1 MDDSKAPA
9 EKSKKDVAKRAGGA
23 RAKVG
28 TWLRKGHDP
37 LAGLYLTI
45 PVFLLYHLGI
55 LLIDRRNGVDLVSV
69 ATFKLLKFS
78 TLAYVLVTLGVAVAI
93 AIAIWLLRRRGKMK
107 PAEWGSM
114 LIESAI
120 LAVVTPV
127 IASWFV
133 KTFFSWSVAS
143 LAMGGDVGVVDKLVM
158 SAGAGFHEEIV
169 FRVGLFGGMVWLLKV
184 CKLSTGKAA
193 FIAAVLSSI
202 VFSAVHYVGPF
213 GDDLVLASF
222 MFRTFSG
229 LILAAIYW
237 WRGFAVAVYTHM
249 FYDMF
254 YFFVLA

>member
-1 MDDSKAPA
+1 MDSKDAPN
-9 EKSKKDVAKRAGGA
+9 SKKEVAKRAGGA
-23 RAKVG
+23 RQKVG

-69 ATFKLLKFS
+69 ATFKLLHFS

-93 AIAIWLLRRRGKMK
+93 AVAIWVLRRRGSMK

-133 KTFFSWSVAS
+133 KTFFSWS
-143 LAMGGDVGVVDKLVM
+143 MGADVGVVDKLVM

-169 FRVGLFGGMVWLLKV
+169 FRVGLFGALVWLLKTV
-184 CKLSTGKAA
+184 KLSAGKAA
-193 FIAAVLSSI
+193 FIAAVLSSV